1 MEKGQVLSD
10 LPADVLL
17 NIVSFLLGEPDYLK
31 LKYSNALKKIQK
43 KYLSRI
49 YGKPSIDYVL
59 GGLPY
64 WKYYIHPPNNTTE
77 RKAITYFLK
86 SQVKTIKSLLD
97 KPYYYE
103 DSGVKIEV
111 EFKDGAG
118 YCIRQRTIKGED
130 MIDKAL
136 TSICNSYLKNSFNL
150 DSRGRYF
157 FNITVRVNW
166 KGRDLSNI
174 PQ

>member
-1 MEKGQVLSD
+1 MLKD

-17 NIVSFLLGEPDYLK
+17 NIQSFLLGEPDYLK
-31 LKYSNALKKIQK
+31 LKNSNALKKIQK

-49 YGKPSIDYVL
+49 YEKPSIHYL
-59 GGLPY
+59 GELPY
-64 WKYYIHPPNNTTE
+64 WTYYIRPPHNTTE
-77 RKAITYFLK
+77 RTAITHLK
-86 SQVKTIKSLLD
+86 SQAKTIKSLLD

-111 EFKDGAG
+111 EFKDGSG

-130 MIDKAL
+130 MIEKAL
-136 TSICNSYLKNSFNL
+136 TSICNSYLKGRFNL
-150 DSRGRYF
+150 DCRGRYHF
-157 FNITVRVNW
+157 HITVRVNR

>member
-1 MEKGQVLSD
+1 MLSY

-49 YGKPSIDYVL
+49 YEKPSINYVL

-64 WKYYIHPPNNTTE
+64 WRYYIHPPNNTTE
-77 RKAITYFLK
+77 KRAITHYLK

-103 DSGVKIEV
+103 DSGVNIEV
-111 EFKDGAG
+111 AFKDGAG
-118 YCIRQRTIKGED
+118 YCLRQRTIKRED

-136 TSICNSYLKNSFNL
+136 TSICNSYLKNCFNP
-150 DSRGRYF
+150 DCRGRYF
-157 FNITVRVNW
+157 INITVIANW
-166 KGRDLSNI
+166 RGRDLSNI

>member
-1 MEKGQVLSD
+1 MLSY

-49 YGKPSIDYVL
+49 YEKPSINYVL

-64 WKYYIHPPNNTTE
+64 WRYYIHPPNNTTE
-77 RKAITYFLK
+77 KRAITHYLK

-103 DSGVKIEV
+103 DSGVNIEV
-111 EFKDGAG
+111 AFKDGAG
-118 YCIRQRTIKGED
+118 YCLRQRTIKRED

-136 TSICNSYLKNSFNL
+136 TSICNSYLKNCFNP
-150 DSRGRYF
+150 DCRGRYF
-157 FNITVRVNW
+157 INITVRVNW
-166 KGRDLSNI
+166 RGRDLSNI

>member
-64 WKYYIHPPNNTTE
+64 WKYHIHPPNNTTE

-118 YCIRQRTIKGED
+118 YCIRQRHYKRRRYDRQST
-130 MIDKAL
+130 
-136 TSICNSYLKNSFNL
+136 YFNMQFL
-150 DSRGRYF
+150 F
-157 FNITVRVNW
+157 E
-166 KGRDLSNI
+166 K
-174 PQ
+174 

>member
-1 MEKGQVLSD
+1 MLSD

-49 YGKPSIDYVL
+49 YGKPSIGYVL
-59 GGLPY
+59 GVIPY
-64 WKYYIHPPNNTTE
+64 WNYNIVPPNNTTE
-77 RKAITYFLK
+77 KRAITHYLK
-86 SQVKTIKSLLD
+86 SQFKTIKSLLD

-103 DSGVKIEV
+103 DSGVNIEV

-118 YCIRQRTIKGED
+118 YCMRQHTIKGED

-136 TSICNSYLKNSFNL
+136 TSICNSYLKNCFNP

-157 FNITVRVNW
+157 LT
-166 KGRDLSNI
+166 
-174 PQ
+174 